1 MGVDF
6 SNHWLFLGG
15 GGRGGGAVPAT
26 RASAEAA
33 LRRALGE
40 MGLRDVT
47 SEGEADRS
55 IVVAPAGRWLFI
67 GDTAGTTDTAD
78 PEGFEALS
86 RALSTL
92 APVVDINMSDSAIMQ
107 VHLYRDGVHVDQFGN
122 GTFPL
127 YLFRDEAE
135 AARYRGRPAAWADL
149 LAPPYGADDLRSAW
163 DQDDPADKLLDA
175 TGTFLGLHPELV
187 RVGYTHDD
195 EGLGV
200 KYDEYLELNG
210 ITVSGLKEHHFAL

>member
-6 SNHWLFLGG
+6 SNHWLFLGAL
-15 GGRGGGAVPAT
+15 GGGAIPAT

-40 MGLRDVT
+40 MGLREVT

-92 APVVDINMSDSAIMQ
+92 APVAYQ
-107 VHLYRDGVHVDQFGN
+107 
-122 GTFPL
+122 
-127 YLFRDEAE
+127 
-135 AARYRGRPAAWADL
+135 ARIRRA
-149 LAPPYGADDLRSAW
+149 
-163 DQDDPADKLLDA
+163 
-175 TGTFLGLHPELV
+175 
-187 RVGYTHDD
+187 
-195 EGLGV
+195 
-200 KYDEYLELNG
+200 
-210 ITVSGLKEHHFAL
+210 

>member
-15 GGRGGGAVPAT
+15 RGDGGIPAT
-26 RASAEAA
+26 RALAEAA
-33 LRRALGE
+33 LRRAMAD
-40 MGLRDVT
+40 MGLREVT

-92 APVVDINMSDSAIMQ
+92 APVVDINMSDSAILQ
-107 VHLYRDGVHVDQFGN
+107 VHLYRDGGHVDQFGN
-122 GTFPL
+122 GTFPI
-127 YLFRDEAE
+127 FGFKDDAE
-135 AARYRGRPAAWADL
+135 AATYRGRPAEWADL
-149 LAPPYGADDLRSAW
+149 LAPPYGVEDLRAAW
-163 DQDDPADKLLDA
+163 DRDDVADVLLNA
-175 TGTFLGLHPELV
+175 TATVLGLRYELL

-195 EGLGV
+195 EGLAT
-200 KYDEYLELNG
+200 KYDEYLEISG
-210 ITVSGLKEHHFAL
+210 VTVGGLEELHFARA